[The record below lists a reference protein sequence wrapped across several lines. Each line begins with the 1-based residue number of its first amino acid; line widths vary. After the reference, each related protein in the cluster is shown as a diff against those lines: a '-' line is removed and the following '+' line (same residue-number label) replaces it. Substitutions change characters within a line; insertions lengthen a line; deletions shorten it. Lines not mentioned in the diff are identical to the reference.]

1 MVERLIGGRRV
12 QANQL
17 PHEWAGLFAP
27 RGTPRDI
34 IDKLNAAAVEALADP
49 AVRSRLVEFG
59 AEIFP
64 HEQQTPEALAAL
76 QKADAENGDLAT
88 RLAHHSG
95 PRRLAIPF
103 LAEDLHLLFF
113 RQRDWRTPVRV
124 TKELFCSCS
133 IARAA
138 GLLIDMRRTS
148 AGRLGRA
155 KSDYMTLTRGTVAD
169 SLLLAGNQ
177 ASSPVIGLAASLS
190 GKISPASDR
199 SSTRRW
205 SFSKPLSTARRSVVG
220 LRSRL

>member
-1 MVERLIGGRRV
+1 MSTVRM
-12 QANQL
+12 L
-17 PHEWAGLFAP
+17 PSLKRTRSAP
-27 RGTPRDI
+27 RNSTRF
-34 IDKLNAAAVEALADP
+34 AAQYP
-49 AVRSRLVEFG
+49 ARGHPCERF
-59 AEIFP
+59 
-64 HEQQTPEALAAL
+64 AA
-76 QKADAENGDLAT
+76 GLAT